1 LAFTVRFRVS
11 TAQTSLGGIIT
22 THAAL
27 LPAEGRPAE
36 SDHRTLVI
44 FGASGDLSS
53 RLLLPGLGSLLAGP
67 RATGVRIIGTGR
79 SPLAPEDWTD
89 RVRSALTVRGAIGDL
104 AAETLATTSY
114 VAGDPTDPDHLRTL
128 LDLAGPAPVL
138 YFSLP
143 PAVTTEI
150 VAKLREV
157 ELPEGT
163 ELAFEKPFGTDS
175 ESAAALNKLVGSLV
189 PEERVH
195 RVDHFLGRTA
205 VLNLIGL
212 RFANRL
218 FEPVWN
224 AEHIE
229 SVEIVYDETLGLEGR
244 AQYYDNAG
252 ALVDMIQSHLLLVL
266 ALLTMDAPAT
276 MDAVEVRSEMA
287 RALRSTHLLGT
298 AREAGRRARYTSG
311 IANDQVVPSYAD
323 ETGVDPLRETETLA
337 EVTVEV
343 GTNRWAGV
351 PITLRSGK
359 ALGVARKEIVV
370 KFKPLRHLPSGLT
383 GGRDGETLRI
393 GLNPGGLSLSVPA
406 LGVDGPYTM
415 GQVFLDATLPSS
427 AVLPYGEVL
436 SGILRGDPLLS
447 VRGDVAERCWEIVE
461 PVLEAWR
468 SGEVPLEEYDAGSNG
483 PDSWQEDARSAA

>member
-1 LAFTVRFRVS
+1 MRLPLTWLSLTVLI
-11 TAQTSLGGIIT
+11 Q
-22 THAAL
+22 
-27 LPAEGRPAE
+27 
-36 SDHRTLVI
+36 RTVVI

-53 RLLLPGLGSLLAGP
+53 RLLLPGLGSLLAGT
-67 RATGVRIIGTGR
+67 RATAVRIIGTGR
-79 SPLAPEDWTD
+79 SPLVAEEWTD
-89 RVRSALTVRGAIGDL
+89 RVRTAFESQGVIGPV
-104 AAETLATTSY
+104 AAETLATTQY
-114 VAGDPTDPDHLRTL
+114 VAGNPTDAAHLRAL
-128 LDLAGPAPVL
+128 LELAGPAPVL

-143 PAVTTEI
+143 PAVTTAI
-150 VAKLREV
+150 VETLQRV

-163 ELAFEKPFGTDS
+163 ELAFEKPFGTDTA
-175 ESAAALNKLVGSLV
+175 SAAALNKLVGSLV
-189 PEERVH
+189 PEENVH

-266 ALLTMDAPAT
+266 ALLAMDAPAT

-287 RALRSTHLLGT
+287 RALRSTRLFRGSGV
-298 AREAGRRARYTSG
+298 EASRRARYTAG
-311 IANDQVVPSYAD
+311 IANGRVVPSYAG
-323 ETGVDPLRETETLA
+323 ETGVDPDRETETLA

-351 PITLRSGK
+351 PFTLRSGK
-359 ALGVARKEIVV
+359 ALGVARKEIVIR
-370 KFKPLRHLPSGLT
+370 FKPLRHLPSGLH

-393 GLNPGGLSLSVPA
+393 GLNPGELSLSVPA

-427 AVLPYGEVL
+427 SVLPYGEVL
-436 SGILRGDPLLS
+436 NGILRGDPLLS

-461 PVLEAWR
+461 PVLAAWHAD
-468 SGEVPLEEYDAGSNG
+468 EVPLEEYEAGSDG
-483 PDSWQEDARSAA
+483 PSDWQADRESAA

>member
-1 LAFTVRFRVS
+1 
-11 TAQTSLGGIIT
+11 LGGIIT

-27 LPAEGRPAE
+27 LPVERTSAGTGQ
-36 SDHRTLVI
+36 RTLVI

-53 RLLLPGLGSLLAGP
+53 RLLLPGLGSLLAGA
-67 RATGVRIIGTGR
+67 RATSVRIIGTGR
-79 SPLAPEDWTD
+79 SPLAPEEWTD
-89 RVRSALTVRGAIGDL
+89 RVRSAFGTQLSS
-104 AAETLATTSY
+104 AAADTLATTEY
-114 VAGDPTDPDHLRTL
+114 VAGDPTDVEHLRAL
-128 LDLAGPAPVL
+128 LELAGPAPVL

-143 PAVTTEI
+143 PAVTTAI
-150 VAKLREV
+150 VEKLREL

-163 ELAFEKPFGTDS
+163 ELAFEKPFGTDA
-175 ESAAALNKLVGSLV
+175 ESAAALNQLVGSLV
-189 PEERVH
+189 PEENVH

-229 SVEIVYDETLGLEGR
+229 SIEIVYDETLGLEGR

-266 ALLTMDAPAT
+266 ALLAMDAPAT

-287 RALRSTHLLGT
+287 RALRSTHLYRGS
-298 AREAGRRARYTSG
+298 AIEAGRRARYVAG
-311 IANDQVVPSYAD
+311 IADDRVVPAYAD
-323 ETGVDPLRETETLA
+323 EAGVDAQRGTETLA

-343 GTNRWAGV
+343 DTNRWAGV

-370 KFKPLRHLPSGLT
+370 KFKPLRHLPSGLN
-383 GGRDGETLRI
+383 GARDGETLRI
-393 GLNPGGLSLSVPA
+393 GLNPGELSLSVPA

-427 AVLPYGEVL
+427 SVLPYGEVL

-461 PVLEAWR
+461 PVLAAWR
-468 SGEVPLEEYDAGSNG
+468 AGEVPLDEYDAGSDG
-483 PDSWQEDARSAA
+483 PATWK

>member
-1 LAFTVRFRVS
+1 MRLPLTWLSLTVLI
-11 TAQTSLGGIIT
+11 Q
-22 THAAL
+22 
-27 LPAEGRPAE
+27 
-36 SDHRTLVI
+36 RTVVI

-53 RLLLPGLGSLLAGP
+53 RLLLPGLGSLLAGT
-67 RATGVRIIGTGR
+67 RATAVRIIGTGR
-79 SPLAPEDWTD
+79 SALAADEWTD
-89 RVRSALTVRGAIGDL
+89 RVRTAFESQGEIGPV
-104 AAETLATTSY
+104 AAETLATTQY
-114 VAGDPTDPDHLRTL
+114 VAGNPTDPAHLRAL
-128 LDLAGPAPVL
+128 LELAGPAPVL

-143 PAVTTEI
+143 PAVTNAI
-150 VAKLREV
+150 VETFQRV

-175 ESAAALNKLVGSLV
+175 ASAAALNKLVGTLV
-189 PEERVH
+189 PEENVH

-266 ALLTMDAPAT
+266 ALLAMDAPAT

-287 RALRSTHLLGT
+287 RALRSTHLYRGSAT
-298 AREAGRRARYTSG
+298 EASRRARYTAG
-311 IANDQVVPSYAD
+311 IADGRVVPSYAG
-323 ETGVDPLRETETLA
+323 EAGVDPDRETETLA

-351 PITLRSGK
+351 PFTLRSGK
-359 ALGVARKEIVV
+359 ALGAARKEIVI
-370 KFKPLRHLPSGLT
+370 KFKPLRHLPSGLH

-393 GLNPGGLSLSVPA
+393 GLNPGELSLSVPA

-427 AVLPYGEVL
+427 SVLPYGEVL
-436 SGILRGDPLLS
+436 NGILRGDPLLS
-447 VRGDVAERCWEIVE
+447 VRGDVAERCWEILE
-461 PVLEAWR
+461 PVIDAWHTD
-468 SGEVPLEEYDAGSNG
+468 EVPLEEYEAGSDG
-483 PDSWQEDARSAA
+483 PAEWQTPRESAA

>member
-1 LAFTVRFRVS
+1 MASRVQPHGTVS
-11 TAQTSLGGIIT
+11 GGIIS

-27 LPAEGRPAE
+27 LPVDGRPAAT
-36 SDHRTLVI
+36 DQRTLVI

-67 RATGVRIIGTGR
+67 RATSVRIIGTGR
-79 SPLAPEDWTD
+79 SPLAPDEWTG
-89 RVRSALTVRGAIGDL
+89 RVRSAFASRGEIGPV
-104 AAETLATTSY
+104 AAETLATTEY
-114 VAGDPTDPDHLRTL
+114 VAGDPTDVAHLRTL

-143 PAVTTEI
+143 PAVTTAI
-150 VAKLREV
+150 VQTLQQLD
-157 ELPEGT
+157 LPEGT

-175 ESAAALNKLVGSLV
+175 ASAAALNKLVGSLV
-189 PEERVH
+189 PEENVH

-266 ALLTMDAPAT
+266 ALLVMDAPAT

-287 RALRSTHLLGT
+287 RALRSTHLYHGSAL
-298 AREAGRRARYTSG
+298 EAGRRARYTAG
-311 IANDQVVPSYAD
+311 IAADRVVPAYAD
-323 ETGVDPLRETETLA
+323 EAGVDPSRETETLA

-343 GTNRWAGV
+343 DTNRWAGV

-359 ALGVARKEIVV
+359 ALGVARKEIVIR
-370 KFKPLRHLPSGLT
+370 FKPLRHLPSGLRGA
-383 GGRDGETLRI
+383 GGASDGETLRI
-393 GLNPGGLSLSVPA
+393 GLNPGELSLSVPA

-427 AVLPYGEVL
+427 PVLPYGEVL
-436 SGILRGDPLLS
+436 NGILRGDPLLS

-461 PVLEAWR
+461 PVVAAWQA
-468 SGEVPLEEYDAGSNG
+468 GEVPLEEYEAGSDG
-483 PDSWQEDARSAA
+483 PADWRAGRQSAA

>member
-1 LAFTVRFRVS
+1 MRFPSAWLDLSVSNQRTV
-11 TAQTSLGGIIT
+11 
-22 THAAL
+22 
-27 LPAEGRPAE
+27 
-36 SDHRTLVI
+36 VI

-67 RATGVRIIGTGR
+67 RATSVRIIGTGR
-79 SPLAPEDWTD
+79 SPLAADEWTS
-89 RVRSALTVRGAIGDL
+89 RVRSAFGGDL
-104 AAETLATTSY
+104 SDAAAETLATTQY
-114 VAGDPTDPDHLRTL
+114 VAGDPTDATHLRAL
-128 LDLAGPAPVL
+128 LALAGPAPVL

-143 PAVTTEI
+143 PAVATAI
-150 VAKLREV
+150 VETLQSVDLA
-157 ELPEGT
+157 EGT
-163 ELAFEKPFGTDS
+163 ELAFEKPFGTDAA
-175 ESAAALNKLVGSLV
+175 SAAALNKLVGTLV
-189 PEERVH
+189 PEENVH

-229 SVEIVYDETLGLEGR
+229 SIEIVYDETLGLEGR

-266 ALLTMDAPAT
+266 ALLAMDAPAT

-287 RALRSTHLLGT
+287 RALRSTHLYGSPV
-298 AREAGRRARYTSG
+298 EASRRARYTAG
-311 IANDQVVPSYAD
+311 GGVPSYA
-323 ETGVDPLRETETLA
+323 EEAGVDPGRETETLA
-337 EVTVEV
+337 ELTVEV
-343 GTNRWAGV
+343 DTNRWAGV

-359 ALGVARKEIVV
+359 ALGVARKEIVI
-370 KFKPLRHLPSGLT
+370 KFKPLRHLPSGLH

-393 GLNPGGLSLSVPA
+393 GLNPGELSLSVPA

-415 GQVFLDATLPSS
+415 GQVFLDATLPTSP
-427 AVLPYGEVL
+427 VLPYGEVL
-436 SGILRGDPLLS
+436 NGILRGDPLLS

-461 PVLEAWR
+461 PALDAWR
-468 SGEVPLEEYDAGSNG
+468 TGEVPLEEYEAGSNG
-483 PDSWQEDARSAA
+483 PSRWRAAS

>member
-1 LAFTVRFRVS
+1 MT
-11 TAQTSLGGIIT
+11 LGGTIT
-22 THAAL
+22 TQAAI
-27 LPAEGRPAE
+27 LPVEGRPAGT
-36 SDHRTLVI
+36 DQRTLVI

-67 RATGVRIIGTGR
+67 RATSVRIIGTGR
-79 SPLAPEDWTD
+79 SALDAAEWTD
-89 RVRSALTVRGAIGDL
+89 RVRSAFEVHGELGRV
-104 AAETLATTSY
+104 AAETLATTEY
-114 VAGDPTDPDHLRTL
+114 VAGDPTDTAHLRSL
-128 LDLAGPAPVL
+128 LELAGPAPVL

-143 PAVTTEI
+143 PAVSTKI
-150 VAKLREV
+150 VEKLQET
-157 ELPEGT
+157 ELPAGT

-175 ESAAALNKLVGSLV
+175 DSAAALNKLVGTLV

-218 FEPVWN
+218 FEQVWS

-266 ALLTMDAPAT
+266 ALLVMDAPAS

-287 RALRSTHLLGT
+287 RALRSTHLLRNSGV
-298 AREAGRRARYTSG
+298 EAGRRARYTDG
-311 IANDQVVPSYAD
+311 IADDRVVPSYAD
-323 ETGVDPLRETETLA
+323 EDGVDPDRETETLA

-343 GTNRWAGV
+343 DTNRWAGV
-351 PITLRSGK
+351 PFTLRSGK

-370 KFKPLRHLPSGLT
+370 HFKPLRHLPSGLL
-383 GGRDGETLRI
+383 GGRNGETLRI
-393 GLNPGGLSLSVPA
+393 GLNPGELSLSVPA

-427 AVLPYGEVL
+427 SVLPYGEVL

-461 PVLEAWR
+461 PVLDAWR
-468 SGEVPLEEYDAGSNG
+468 SGETPLEEYEAGSDG
-483 PDSWQEDARSAA
+483 PAHWRV

>member
-1 LAFTVRFRVS
+1 MLNQRTV
-11 TAQTSLGGIIT
+11 
-22 THAAL
+22 
-27 LPAEGRPAE
+27 
-36 SDHRTLVI
+36 VI

-67 RATGVRIIGTGR
+67 RASSVRIIGTGR
-79 SPLAPEDWTD
+79 SSLDADEWTG
-89 RVRSALTVRGAIGDL
+89 RMRSAFGSELSAA
-104 AAETLATTSY
+104 AAETLATTQY
-114 VAGDPTDPDHLRTL
+114 VAGDPTDPAHLRAL
-128 LDLAGPAPVL
+128 LALAGEAPVL

-143 PAVTTEI
+143 PAVTTSI
-150 VAKLREV
+150 VETLQGI
-157 ELPEGT
+157 ELPAGT
-163 ELAFEKPFGTDS
+163 ELAFEKPFGTDAA
-175 ESAAALNKLVGSLV
+175 SAAELNKLVGTLV
-189 PEERVH
+189 PEENVH

-229 SVEIVYDETLGLEGR
+229 SIEIVYDETLGLEGR

-266 ALLTMDAPAT
+266 ALLAMDAPAT

-287 RALRSTHLLGT
+287 RALRSTHLYGSPL
-298 AREAGRRARYTSG
+298 EASRRARYAG
-311 IANDQVVPSYAD
+311 YA
-323 ETGVDPLRETETLA
+323 EEAGVDPSRETETLA
-337 EVTVEV
+337 ELTVEV
-343 GTNRWAGV
+343 DTNRWAGV

-370 KFKPLRHLPSGLT
+370 KFKPLRHLPSGLH

-393 GLNPGGLSLSVPA
+393 GLNPGELSLSVPA

-415 GQVFLDATLPSS
+415 GQVFLDATLPTSP
-427 AVLPYGEVL
+427 VLPYGEVL
-436 SGILRGDPLLS
+436 NGILRGDPLLS

-461 PVLEAWR
+461 PVLDTWR
-468 SGEVPLEEYDAGSNG
+468 TGEVPLGEYAAGSNG
-483 PDSWQEDARSAA
+483 PADWPTA

>member
-1 LAFTVRFRVS
+1 MRFPRAWLDSSVNQRTV
-11 TAQTSLGGIIT
+11 
-22 THAAL
+22 
-27 LPAEGRPAE
+27 
-36 SDHRTLVI
+36 VI

-67 RATGVRIIGTGR
+67 RASSVRIIGTGR
-79 SPLAPEDWTD
+79 SPLAADDWAD
-89 RVRSALTVRGAIGDL
+89 RVRSAFGADPSPA
-104 AAETLATTSY
+104 AAETLATTQY
-114 VAGDPTDPDHLRTL
+114 VAGDPTDAAHLRTL
-128 LDLAGPAPVL
+128 LELAGPAPVL

-143 PAVTTEI
+143 PAVTTAI
-150 VAKLREV
+150 VETLQSV
-157 ELPEGT
+157 DLPTGT

-175 ESAAALNKLVGSLV
+175 ASAAALNKLVGTLV
-189 PEERVH
+189 PEENVH

-229 SVEIVYDETLGLEGR
+229 SIEIVYDETLGLEGR

-266 ALLTMDAPAT
+266 ALLAMDAPAT

-287 RALRSTHLLGT
+287 RALRSTHLAGSTL
-298 AREAGRRARYTSG
+298 EASRRARYTAG
-311 IANDQVVPSYAD
+311 TADGRAVPSYAG
-323 ETGVDPLRETETLA
+323 EAGVNPARETETLA

-343 GTNRWAGV
+343 DTNRWAGV

-359 ALGVARKEIVV
+359 ALGAARKEIVI
-370 KFKPLRHLPSGLT
+370 KFKPLRHLPSGLH

-393 GLNPGGLSLSVPA
+393 GLQPGELSLSVPA

-427 AVLPYGEVL
+427 PVLPYGEVL
-436 SGILRGDPLLS
+436 NGILRGDPLLS

-461 PVLEAWR
+461 PVLDAWR
-468 SGEVPLEEYDAGSNG
+468 SDEVPLEEYAAGSDG
-483 PDSWQEDARSAA
+483 PDRWQFRTES

>member
-1 LAFTVRFRVS
+1 MQPHGTV
-11 TAQTSLGGIIT
+11 LGGIIT

-27 LPAEGRPAE
+27 LPVEGRSAAT
-36 SDHRTLVI
+36 DQRTLVI

-67 RATGVRIIGTGR
+67 RATSVRIIGTGR
-79 SPLAPEDWTD
+79 SPLGPDEWTD
-89 RVRSALTVRGAIGDL
+89 RVRSAFGPELSAA
-104 AAETLATTSY
+104 AAETLATTEY
-114 VAGDPTDPDHLRTL
+114 LNGDPTDVAHLRTL

-143 PAVTTEI
+143 PAVTTAI
-150 VAKLREV
+150 VEKLQQL
-157 ELPEGT
+157 ELPAGT
-163 ELAFEKPFGTDS
+163 ELAFEKPFGTDAA
-175 ESAAALNKLVGSLV
+175 SAAALNKLVGSLV
-189 PEERVH
+189 PEENVH

-229 SVEIVYDETLGLEGR
+229 SIEIVYDETLGLEGR

-266 ALLTMDAPAT
+266 ALLAMDAPAT

-287 RALRSTHLLGT
+287 RALRSTHLFGGSPLQ
-298 AREAGRRARYTSG
+298 ASRRARYTAG
-311 IANDQVVPSYAD
+311 IANDRVVPAYAD
-323 ETGVDPLRETETLA
+323 ETGVDRARETETLA

-343 GTNRWAGV
+343 DTNRWAGV

-359 ALGVARKEIVV
+359 ALGAARKEIVI
-370 KFKPLRHLPSGLT
+370 KFKPLRHLPSGLH

-415 GQVFLDATLPSS
+415 GQVFLDANLPSS
-427 AVLPYGEVL
+427 PVLPYGEVL
-436 SGILRGDPLLS
+436 NGILRGDPLLS

-468 SGEVPLEEYDAGSNG
+468 AGEVPLEEYAAGSDG
-483 PDSWQEDARSAA
+483 PWNLDKVK

>member
-1 LAFTVRFRVS
+1 
-11 TAQTSLGGIIT
+11 LGGIIT

-27 LPAEGRPAE
+27 LPGERTSAGT
-36 SDHRTLVI
+36 DQRTLVI

-67 RATGVRIIGTGR
+67 RATSVRIIGTGR
-79 SPLAPEDWTD
+79 SPLAPDEWTD
-89 RVRSALTVRGAIGDL
+89 RVRSAFESRGEISS
-104 AAETLATTSY
+104 AAADTLATTEY
-114 VAGDPTDPDHLRTL
+114 VAGDPTDVEHLRAL
-128 LDLAGPAPVL
+128 LELAGPAPVL

-143 PAVTTEI
+143 PAVTTAI
-150 VAKLREV
+150 VEKLREV

-163 ELAFEKPFGTDS
+163 ELAFEKPFGTDA
-175 ESAAALNKLVGSLV
+175 ESAAALNQLVGSLV
-189 PEERVH
+189 PEENVH

-266 ALLTMDAPAT
+266 ALLAMDAPAT

-287 RALRSTHLLGT
+287 RALRSTHLYRGS
-298 AREAGRRARYTSG
+298 AIEAGRRARYAAG
-311 IANDQVVPSYAD
+311 IADDRVVPSYAD
-323 ETGVDPLRETETLA
+323 EDGVDAERGTETLA

-343 GTNRWAGV
+343 DTNRWAGV
-351 PITLRSGK
+351 PFTLRSGK

-370 KFKPLRHLPSGLT
+370 KFKPLRHLPSGLN
-383 GGRDGETLRI
+383 GARDGETLRI
-393 GLNPGGLSLSVPA
+393 GLNPGELSLSVPA

-427 AVLPYGEVL
+427 SVLPYGEVL

-461 PVLEAWR
+461 PVLAAWR
-468 SGEVPLEEYDAGSNG
+468 AGEVPLDEYDAGSNG
-483 PDSWQEDARSAA
+483 PATWK

>member
-1 LAFTVRFRVS
+1 MRFPSPALGVHVLIQRTV
-11 TAQTSLGGIIT
+11 
-22 THAAL
+22 
-27 LPAEGRPAE
+27 
-36 SDHRTLVI
+36 VI

-53 RLLLPGLGSLLAGP
+53 RLLLPGLGSLLAGT
-67 RATGVRIIGTGR
+67 RATAVRIIGTGR
-79 SPLAPEDWTD
+79 TPLAADEWTG
-89 RVRSALTVRGAIGDL
+89 RVRTAFESHGEIGPV
-104 AAETLATTSY
+104 AAETLGTTQY
-114 VAGDPTDPDHLRTL
+114 VAGDPTDPGHLRAL
-128 LDLAGPAPVL
+128 LELAGPAPVL

-143 PAVTTEI
+143 PAVTTAI
-150 VAKLREV
+150 VETLQRV

-163 ELAFEKPFGTDS
+163 ELAFEKPFGTDAA
-175 ESAAALNKLVGSLV
+175 SAAALNKLVASLV
-189 PEERVH
+189 PEENVH

-266 ALLTMDAPAT
+266 ALLAMDAPAT

-287 RALRSTHLLGT
+287 RALRSTRLYRGS
-298 AREAGRRARYTSG
+298 AIEASRRARYTAG
-311 IANDQVVPSYAD
+311 IADGRVVPSYAG
-323 ETGVDPLRETETLA
+323 EAGVDPARETETLA

-351 PITLRSGK
+351 PFTLRSGK
-359 ALGVARKEIVV
+359 ALGAARKEIVI
-370 KFKPLRHLPSGLT
+370 KFKPLRHLPSGLH

-393 GLNPGGLSLSVPA
+393 GLNPGELSLSVPA

-427 AVLPYGEVL
+427 SVLPYGEVL
-436 SGILRGDPLLS
+436 NGILRGDPLLS

-461 PVLEAWR
+461 PVVAAWQAD
-468 SGEVPLEEYDAGSNG
+468 EVPLEEYEAGSDG
-483 PDSWQEDARSAA
+483 PAEWQAAGEYAA

>member
-1 LAFTVRFRVS
+1 
-11 TAQTSLGGIIT
+11 LGGIIS

-27 LPAEGRPAE
+27 LPVERSSADTGQ
-36 SDHRTLVI
+36 HTGQRTLVI
-44 FGASGDLSS
+44 FGASGDLSA

-67 RATGVRIIGTGR
+67 RATSVRIIGTGR
-79 SPLAPEDWTD
+79 SPLAPDEWTD
-89 RVRSALTVRGAIGDL
+89 RVRSAFESHGEIGQV
-104 AAETLATTSY
+104 AADTLATTEY
-114 VAGDPTDPDHLRTL
+114 VAGDPTDVEHLRAL
-128 LDLAGPAPVL
+128 LELAGPAPVL

-143 PAVTTEI
+143 PAVTTAI
-150 VAKLREV
+150 VQKLREL

-163 ELAFEKPFGTDS
+163 ELAFEKPFGTDA
-175 ESAAALNKLVGSLV
+175 ESAAALNQLVGSLV
-189 PEERVH
+189 PEENVH

-266 ALLTMDAPAT
+266 ALLAMDAPAT

-287 RALRSTHLLGT
+287 RVLRSTHLLRGS
-298 AREAGRRARYTSG
+298 AIEAGRRARYAAG
-311 IANDQVVPSYAD
+311 IADDRVVPAYAD
-323 ETGVDPLRETETLA
+323 EAGVDAERGTETLA

-343 GTNRWAGV
+343 DTNRWAGV
-351 PITLRSGK
+351 PFTLRSGK

-370 KFKPLRHLPSGLT
+370 KFKPLRHLPSGLN
-383 GGRDGETLRI
+383 GARDGETLRI
-393 GLNPGGLSLSVPA
+393 GLNPGELSLSVPA

-427 AVLPYGEVL
+427 SVLPYGEVL

-461 PVLEAWR
+461 PVLAAWR
-468 SGEVPLEEYDAGSNG
+468 AGEVPLDEYDAGSGG
-483 PDSWQEDARSAA
+483 PATWK

>member
-1 LAFTVRFRVS
+1 M
-11 TAQTSLGGIIT
+11 GGIIT

-27 LPAEGRPAE
+27 LPGERTPSGTGQHT
-36 SDHRTLVI
+36 DQRTLVI

-67 RATGVRIIGTGR
+67 RATSVRIIGTGR
-79 SPLAPEDWTD
+79 SPLAPDEWTD
-89 RVRSALTVRGAIGDL
+89 RVRSAFESRGEISS
-104 AAETLATTSY
+104 AAADTLATTEY
-114 VAGDPTDPDHLRTL
+114 VAGDPTDVEHLRAL
-128 LDLAGPAPVL
+128 LELAGLAPVL

-143 PAVTTEI
+143 PAVTTAI
-150 VAKLREV
+150 VEKLREV

-163 ELAFEKPFGTDS
+163 ELAFEKPFGTDA
-175 ESAAALNKLVGSLV
+175 ESAAALNQLVGSLV
-189 PEERVH
+189 PEENVH

-266 ALLTMDAPAT
+266 ALLAMDAPAT

-287 RALRSTHLLGT
+287 RALRSTHLYRGS
-298 AREAGRRARYTSG
+298 AIEAGRRARYAAG
-311 IANDQVVPSYAD
+311 IADDRVVPSYAD
-323 ETGVDPLRETETLA
+323 EDGVDAERGTETLA

-343 GTNRWAGV
+343 DTNRWAGV
-351 PITLRSGK
+351 PFTLRSGK

-370 KFKPLRHLPSGLT
+370 KFKPLRHLPSGLN

-393 GLNPGGLSLSVPA
+393 GLNPGELSLSVPA

-427 AVLPYGEVL
+427 SVLPYGEVL

-461 PVLEAWR
+461 PVLAAWR
-468 SGEVPLEEYDAGSNG
+468 AGEVPLDEYDAGSNG
-483 PDSWQEDARSAA
+483 PATWK

>member
-1 LAFTVRFRVS
+1 M
-11 TAQTSLGGIIT
+11 GGIIT

-27 LPAEGRPAE
+27 LPVERTSAGTGQ
-36 SDHRTLVI
+36 HTGQRTLVI

-67 RATGVRIIGTGR
+67 RATSVRIIGTGR
-79 SPLAPEDWTD
+79 SQLAADEWTD
-89 RVRSALTVRGAIGDL
+89 RVRSAFESRGEISS
-104 AAETLATTSY
+104 AAADTLATTEY
-114 VAGDPTDPDHLRTL
+114 VAGDPTDVEHLRAL
-128 LDLAGPAPVL
+128 LELAGPAPVL

-143 PAVTTEI
+143 PAVTTAI
-150 VAKLREV
+150 VAKLREL

-163 ELAFEKPFGTDS
+163 ELAFEKPFGTDA
-175 ESAAALNKLVGSLV
+175 ESAAELNQLVGSLV
-189 PEERVH
+189 PEENVH

-229 SVEIVYDETLGLEGR
+229 SIEIVYDETLGLEGR

-266 ALLTMDAPAT
+266 ALLAMDAPAT

-287 RALRSTHLLGT
+287 RALRSTHLYRDS
-298 AREAGRRARYTSG
+298 AIEAGRRARYAAG
-311 IANDQVVPSYAD
+311 IADDRVVPSYAD
-323 ETGVDPLRETETLA
+323 ESGVDAERGTETLA
-337 EVTVEV
+337 EVMVELD
-343 GTNRWAGV
+343 TNRWAGV

-370 KFKPLRHLPSGLT
+370 RFKPLRHLPSGLN
-383 GGRDGETLRI
+383 GARDGETLRI
-393 GLNPGGLSLSVPA
+393 GLNPGELSLSVPA

-427 AVLPYGEVL
+427 SVLPYGEVL

-461 PVLEAWR
+461 PVLAAWR
-468 SGEVPLEEYDAGSNG
+468 AGEVPLDEYDAGSNG
-483 PDSWQEDARSAA
+483 PATWK

>member
-1 LAFTVRFRVS
+1 MAPRVQPHGTVS
-11 TAQTSLGGIIT
+11 GGIIS

-27 LPAEGRPAE
+27 LPVDGRPAGT
-36 SDHRTLVI
+36 DQRTLVI

-67 RATGVRIIGTGR
+67 RATSVRIIGTGR
-79 SPLAPEDWTD
+79 SPLAADEWTD
-89 RVRSALTVRGAIGDL
+89 RVHAAFASRGEIGPV
-104 AAETLATTSY
+104 AAETLATTEY
-114 VAGDPTDPDHLRTL
+114 VAGDPTDVAHLRTL

-143 PAVTTEI
+143 PAVTTRI
-150 VAKLREV
+150 VEALQQLD
-157 ELPEGT
+157 LPEGT

-175 ESAAALNKLVGSLV
+175 ASAAALNKLVGTLV
-189 PEERVH
+189 PEDNVH

-266 ALLTMDAPAT
+266 ALLVMDAPAT

-287 RALRSTHLLGT
+287 RALRSTHLYRRSAT
-298 AREAGRRARYTSG
+298 EASRRARYGAG
-311 IANDQVVPSYAD
+311 IADDRVVPAYAD
-323 ETGVDPLRETETLA
+323 EAGVDPSRETETLA

-343 GTNRWAGV
+343 DTNRWAGV
-351 PITLRSGK
+351 PFTLRSGK
-359 ALGVARKEIVV
+359 ALGVARKEIVIR
-370 KFKPLRHLPSGLT
+370 FKPLRHLPSGLH

-393 GLNPGGLSLSVPA
+393 GLNPGELSLSVPA

-415 GQVFLDATLPSS
+415 GQVFLDASLPSS
-427 AVLPYGEVL
+427 PVLPYGEVL
-436 SGILRGDPLLS
+436 NGILRGDPLLS

-461 PVLEAWR
+461 PVLAAWAA
-468 SGEVPLEEYDAGSNG
+468 GEVPLEEYEAGSDG
-483 PDSWQEDARSAA
+483 PADWRAAGESAA

>member
-1 LAFTVRFRVS
+1 MRFPLSWLSVSVSSQRTV
-11 TAQTSLGGIIT
+11 
-22 THAAL
+22 
-27 LPAEGRPAE
+27 
-36 SDHRTLVI
+36 VI

-67 RATGVRIIGTGR
+67 RASSVRIIGTGR
-79 SPLAPEDWTD
+79 SPLAADEWTD
-89 RVRSALTVRGAIGDL
+89 RVRSAFGTELSP
-104 AAETLATTSY
+104 AAAGTLATTQY
-114 VAGDPTDPDHLRTL
+114 VAGDPTDAAHLRTL
-128 LDLAGPAPVL
+128 LELAGPAPVL

-150 VAKLREV
+150 VAKLQEAD
-157 ELPEGT
+157 LPEGT
-163 ELAFEKPFGTDS
+163 ELAFEKPFGTDAA
-175 ESAAALNKLVGSLV
+175 SAAALNKLVGDLV
-189 PEERVH
+189 PEENVH

-266 ALLTMDAPAT
+266 ALLAMDAPAT

-287 RALRSTHLLGT
+287 RALRSTHLYGGSAL
-298 AREAGRRARYTSG
+298 EASRRARYTAG
-311 IANDQVVPSYAD
+311 VADGRVVPSYAD
-323 ETGVDPLRETETLA
+323 EAGVDRARETETLA

-351 PITLRSGK
+351 PFTLRSGK
-359 ALGVARKEIVV
+359 AMPADSAEIAIHFRPMPRYLLDRWPGVEPNV
-370 KFKPLRHLPSGLT
+370 LRLGLT
-383 GGRDGETLRI
+383 EPYVRLATTLNAAERRAESR
-393 GLNPGGLSLSVPA
+393 GLELLSNAPRRSAYANLV
-406 LGVDGPYTM
+406 LEMLRG
-415 GQVFLDATLPSS
+415 DATL
-427 AVLPYGEVL
+427 L
-436 SGILRGDPLLS
+436 IRGDEAEESWRIIDP
-447 VRGDVAERCWEIVE
+447 VTQAWTAGDV
-461 PVLEAWR
+461 
-468 SGEVPLEEYDAGSNG
+468 PLQEYAAGRPPPG
-483 PDSWQEDARSAA
+483 PLTPAG

>member
-1 LAFTVRFRVS
+1 M
-11 TAQTSLGGIIT
+11 GGIIT

-27 LPAEGRPAE
+27 LPVEGHSAGA
-36 SDHRTLVI
+36 DQRTLVI

-67 RATGVRIIGTGR
+67 RATSVRIIGTGR
-79 SPLAPEDWTD
+79 SPLAADEWAD
-89 RVRSALTVRGAIGDL
+89 RVRTAFASVAREPDGTAASRGQIGPV
-104 AAETLATTSY
+104 AAETLATTEY
-114 VAGDPTDPDHLRTL
+114 VAGDPTDTAHLRAL
-128 LDLAGPAPVL
+128 VELAGPAPVL

-143 PAVTTEI
+143 PAVTTAI

-163 ELAFEKPFGTDS
+163 ELAFEKPFGTDAA
-175 ESAAALNKLVGSLV
+175 SAAALNQLVGSFI
-189 PEERVH
+189 PEENVH

-266 ALLTMDAPAT
+266 ALLAMDAPAT

-287 RALRSTHLLGT
+287 RALRSTHLYRGS
-298 AREAGRRARYTSG
+298 AIEAGRRARYTAG
-311 IANDQVVPSYAD
+311 IADDRVVPAYAD
-323 ETGVDPLRETETLA
+323 EAGVDRDRGTETLA
-337 EVTVEV
+337 EVTVELD
-343 GTNRWAGV
+343 TNRWAGV
-351 PITLRSGK
+351 PFTLRSGK
-359 ALGVARKEIVV
+359 ALGVARKEIVI
-370 KFKPLRHLPSGLT
+370 KFKPLRHLPSGLN
-383 GGRDGETLRI
+383 GARDGETLRI
-393 GLNPGGLSLSVPA
+393 GLNPGELSLSVPA

-427 AVLPYGEVL
+427 PVLPYGEVL

-461 PVLEAWR
+461 PVVAAWR
-468 SGEVPLEEYDAGSNG
+468 AGEVPLEEYDAGSNG
-483 PDSWQEDARSAA
+483 PADWQDSTESAA

>member
-1 LAFTVRFRVS
+1 MSIQRTV
-11 TAQTSLGGIIT
+11 
-22 THAAL
+22 
-27 LPAEGRPAE
+27 
-36 SDHRTLVI
+36 VI

-67 RATGVRIIGTGR
+67 RASSVRIIGTGR
-79 SPLAPEDWTD
+79 SPLAADEWTD
-89 RVRSALTVRGAIGDL
+89 RVSSAFGAGL
-104 AAETLATTSY
+104 SAAAAETLATTQY
-114 VAGDPTDPDHLRTL
+114 VAGDPTDATHLRSL
-128 LDLAGPAPVL
+128 LELAGPAPVL

-143 PAVTTEI
+143 PAVATAI
-150 VAKLREV
+150 VETLQQV
-157 ELPEGT
+157 DLPEGT
-163 ELAFEKPFGTDS
+163 ELAFEKPFGTDAA
-175 ESAAALNKLVGSLV
+175 SAAALNKLVGDLV
-189 PEERVH
+189 PEENVH

-229 SVEIVYDETLGLEGR
+229 SIEIVYDETLGLEGR

-266 ALLTMDAPAT
+266 ALLAMDAPAT

-287 RALRSTHLLGT
+287 RALRSTHLRGS
-298 AREAGRRARYTSG
+298 AAEASRRARYVAG
-311 IANDQVVPSYAD
+311 PGVPSYA
-323 ETGVDPLRETETLA
+323 EEAGVDPARETETLA

-343 GTNRWAGV
+343 DTNRWSGV

-359 ALGVARKEIVV
+359 ALGAARKEIVIR
-370 KFKPLRHLPSGLT
+370 FKPLRHLPNGLH

-393 GLNPGGLSLSVPA
+393 GLNPGELSLSVPA

-427 AVLPYGEVL
+427 PVLPYGEVL
-436 SGILRGDPLLS
+436 NGILRGDPLLS

-461 PVLEAWR
+461 PVLAAWR
-468 SGEVPLEEYDAGSNG
+468 SGEIPLEVYAAGSDG
-483 PDSWQEDARSAA
+483 PAHWELAGESAA

>member
-1 LAFTVRFRVS
+1 MLNQRTV
-11 TAQTSLGGIIT
+11 
-22 THAAL
+22 
-27 LPAEGRPAE
+27 
-36 SDHRTLVI
+36 VI

-67 RATGVRIIGTGR
+67 RATSVRIIGTGR
-79 SPLAPEDWTD
+79 SPLAPEEWTG
-89 RVRSALTVRGAIGDL
+89 RVRAAFGQDL
-104 AAETLATTSY
+104 SPAAAETLATTRY
-114 VAGDPTDPDHLRTL
+114 VAGDPTDPAHLRAL
-128 LDLAGPAPVL
+128 LELAGPAPVL

-143 PAVTTEI
+143 PAVTTAI
-150 VAKLREV
+150 VETLQGI

-163 ELAFEKPFGTDS
+163 ELAFEKPFGTDAA
-175 ESAAALNKLVGSLV
+175 SAAELNKLVGTLV
-189 PEERVH
+189 PEENVH

-229 SVEIVYDETLGLEGR
+229 SIEIVYDETLGLEGR

-266 ALLTMDAPAT
+266 ALLAMDAPAT

-287 RALRSTHLLGT
+287 RALRSTHLDGPVLD
-298 AREAGRRARYTSG
+298 ASRRARYAG
-311 IANDQVVPSYAD
+311 YA
-323 ETGVDPLRETETLA
+323 EEAGVDAARETETLA

-343 GTNRWAGV
+343 DTNRWAGV

-359 ALGVARKEIVV
+359 ALGAARKEIVV
-370 KFKPLRHLPSGLT
+370 KFKPLRHLPSGLH

-393 GLNPGGLSLSVPA
+393 GLNPGELSLSVPA

-415 GQVFLDATLPSS
+415 GQVFLDATLPTSP
-427 AVLPYGEVL
+427 VLPYGEVL
-436 SGILRGDPLLS
+436 NGILRGDPLLS

-461 PVLEAWR
+461 PVLDAWR
-468 SGEVPLEEYDAGSNG
+468 SGEAPLEEYEPGSDG
-483 PDSWQEDARSAA
+483 PTHW

>member
-1 LAFTVRFRVS
+1 MVNQRTV
-11 TAQTSLGGIIT
+11 L
-22 THAAL
+22 
-27 LPAEGRPAE
+27 
-36 SDHRTLVI
+36 I

-67 RATGVRIIGTGR
+67 RATSVRIIGTGR
-79 SPLAPEDWTD
+79 STLAADEWTA
-89 RVRSALTVRGAIGDL
+89 RVRTAFGQDL
-104 AAETLATTSY
+104 SPAAAETLATTQY
-114 VAGDPTDPDHLRTL
+114 VAGDPTDPAHLRAL
-128 LDLAGPAPVL
+128 LELAGPAPVL

-143 PAVTTEI
+143 PAVTTAI
-150 VAKLREV
+150 VETLQGID
-157 ELPEGT
+157 LPAGT
-163 ELAFEKPFGTDS
+163 ELAFEKPFGTDAA
-175 ESAAALNKLVGSLV
+175 SAAELNKLVGTLV
-189 PEERVH
+189 PEENVH

-266 ALLTMDAPAT
+266 ALLAMDAPAT

-287 RALRSTHLLGT
+287 RALRSTHLYGSPL
-298 AREAGRRARYTSG
+298 EASRRARYAG
-311 IANDQVVPSYAD
+311 YAG
-323 ETGVDPLRETETLA
+323 EAGVDPSRETETLA
-337 EVTVEV
+337 ELTVEV
-343 GTNRWAGV
+343 DTNRWAGV

-370 KFKPLRHLPSGLT
+370 KFKPLRHLPSGLH

-393 GLNPGGLSLSVPA
+393 GLNPGELSLSVPA

-415 GQVFLDATLPSS
+415 GQVFLDATLPTSP
-427 AVLPYGEVL
+427 VLPYGEVL
-436 SGILRGDPLLS
+436 NGILRGDPLLS

-461 PVLEAWR
+461 PVLDAWR
-468 SGEVPLEEYDAGSNG
+468 TGEVPLEEYDAGSNG
-483 PDSWQEDARSAA
+483 PTRWDNGAVAVTA

>member
-1 LAFTVRFRVS
+1 M
-11 TAQTSLGGIIT
+11 GGIIT

-27 LPAEGRPAE
+27 LPGERTPSGAGQ
-36 SDHRTLVI
+36 HTGQRTLVI

-67 RATGVRIIGTGR
+67 RATSVRIIGTGR
-79 SPLAPEDWTD
+79 SPLAPDEWTD
-89 RVRSALTVRGAIGDL
+89 RVRSAFESRGEISS
-104 AAETLATTSY
+104 AAADTLATTEY
-114 VAGDPTDPDHLRTL
+114 VAGDPTDVEHLRAL
-128 LDLAGPAPVL
+128 LELAGPAPVL

-143 PAVTTEI
+143 PAVTTAI
-150 VAKLREV
+150 VEKLREV

-163 ELAFEKPFGTDS
+163 ELAFEKPFGTDA
-175 ESAAALNKLVGSLV
+175 ESAAALNQLVGSLV
-189 PEERVH
+189 PEENVH

-266 ALLTMDAPAT
+266 ALLVMDAPAT

-287 RALRSTHLLGT
+287 RALRSTHLYRGS
-298 AREAGRRARYTSG
+298 AIEAGRRARYSAG
-311 IANDQVVPSYAD
+311 IADDRVVPSYED
-323 ETGVDPLRETETLA
+323 EAGVDAERGTETLA

-343 GTNRWAGV
+343 DTNRWAGV
-351 PITLRSGK
+351 PFTLRSGK

-370 KFKPLRHLPSGLT
+370 KFKPLRHLPSGLN
-383 GGRDGETLRI
+383 GARDGETLRI
-393 GLNPGGLSLSVPA
+393 GLNPGELSLSVPA

-427 AVLPYGEVL
+427 SVLPYGEVL

-461 PVLEAWR
+461 PVLAAWR
-468 SGEVPLEEYDAGSNG
+468 AGEVPLDEYDAGSNG
-483 PDSWQEDARSAA
+483 PATWK

>member
-1 LAFTVRFRVS
+1 MRFPFAWLSVTVS
-11 TAQTSLGGIIT
+11 IQ
-22 THAAL
+22 
-27 LPAEGRPAE
+27 
-36 SDHRTLVI
+36 RTVVI

-67 RATGVRIIGTGR
+67 RASSVRIIGTGR
-79 SPLAPEDWTD
+79 SPLGPDEWTD
-89 RVRSALTVRGAIGDL
+89 RVSSAFGAAL
-104 AAETLATTSY
+104 STAAAETLATTQY
-114 VAGDPTDPDHLRTL
+114 VAGDPTDATHLRSL
-128 LDLAGPAPVL
+128 LELAGPAPVL

-143 PAVTTEI
+143 PAVATAI
-150 VAKLREV
+150 VETLQQV
-157 ELPEGT
+157 DLPEGT
-163 ELAFEKPFGTDS
+163 ELAFEKPFGTDAA
-175 ESAAALNKLVGSLV
+175 SAAALNKLVGDLV
-189 PEERVH
+189 PEENVH

-224 AEHIE
+224 AEHID
-229 SVEIVYDETLGLEGR
+229 SIDIVYDETLGLEGR

-266 ALLTMDAPAT
+266 ALLAMDAPAT

-287 RALRSTHLLGT
+287 RALRSTHLRGS
-298 AREAGRRARYTSG
+298 AAEASRRAQYVAG
-311 IANDQVVPSYAD
+311 PGVPSYAD
-323 ETGVDPLRETETLA
+323 EPGVDPARETETLA

-343 GTNRWAGV
+343 DTNRWSGV

-359 ALGVARKEIVV
+359 ALGAARKEIVIR
-370 KFKPLRHLPSGLT
+370 FKPLRHLPSGLH

-393 GLNPGGLSLSVPA
+393 GLSPGELSLSVPA

-427 AVLPYGEVL
+427 PVLPYGEVL
-436 SGILRGDPLLS
+436 NGILRGDPLLS

-461 PVLEAWR
+461 PVLAAWR
-468 SGEVPLEEYDAGSNG
+468 SGEIPLEEYAAGSDG
-483 PDSWQEDARSAA
+483 PEQWELPGESAA

>member
-1 LAFTVRFRVS
+1 M
-11 TAQTSLGGIIT
+11 GGIIS

-27 LPAEGRPAE
+27 LPVERSSAGT
-36 SDHRTLVI
+36 DQRTLVI

-67 RATGVRIIGTGR
+67 RATSVRIIGTGR
-79 SPLAPEDWTD
+79 SALAPAEWTD
-89 RVRSALTVRGAIGDL
+89 RVRSAFESHGQIGPV
-104 AAETLATTSY
+104 AADTLATTEY
-114 VAGDPTDPDHLRTL
+114 VAGDPTDIQHLRAL
-128 LDLAGPAPVL
+128 LELAGPAPVL

-143 PAVTTEI
+143 PAVTTAI
-150 VAKLREV
+150 VEKLREV

-163 ELAFEKPFGTDS
+163 ELAFEKPFGIDA
-175 ESAAALNKLVGSLV
+175 ESAAELNQLVGSLV
-189 PEERVH
+189 PEENVH

-266 ALLTMDAPAT
+266 ALLAMDAPAT

-287 RALRSTHLLGT
+287 RALRSTHLYRGS
-298 AREAGRRARYTSG
+298 AIEAGRRARYTAG
-311 IANDQVVPSYAD
+311 IADDRVVPSYAD
-323 ETGVDPLRETETLA
+323 EAGVDAERETETLA
-337 EVTVEV
+337 EVVVEV

-351 PITLRSGK
+351 PFRLRSGK

-370 KFKPLRHLPSGLT
+370 KFKPLRHLPSGLN
-383 GGRDGETLRI
+383 GGQDGETLRI
-393 GLNPGGLSLSVPA
+393 GLNPGELSLSVPA

-427 AVLPYGEVL
+427 SVLPYGEVL

-461 PVLEAWR
+461 PVLTAWR
-468 SGEVPLEEYDAGSNG
+468 SGKVPLDEYDAGSDG
-483 PDSWQEDARSAA
+483 PVTWR

>member
-1 LAFTVRFRVS
+1 
-11 TAQTSLGGIIT
+11 LGGIIT

-27 LPAEGRPAE
+27 LPVEEHSAGTG
-36 SDHRTLVI
+36 HTGQRTLVI

-67 RATGVRIIGTGR
+67 RATSVRIIGTGR
-79 SPLAPEDWTD
+79 SPLAADEWAD
-89 RVRSALTVRGAIGDL
+89 RVRRAFASRGEIGL
-104 AAETLATTSY
+104 VAAETLATTEY
-114 VAGDPTDPDHLRTL
+114 VAGDPTDTDHLCAL
-128 LDLAGPAPVL
+128 LELAGPAPVL

-143 PAVTTEI
+143 PAVTTAI
-150 VAKLREV
+150 VEKLREV

-163 ELAFEKPFGTDS
+163 ELAFEKPFGTDAA
-175 ESAAALNKLVGSLV
+175 SAAALNQLVGSFI
-189 PEERVH
+189 PEENVH

-266 ALLTMDAPAT
+266 ALLAMDAPAT

-287 RALRSTHLLGT
+287 RALRSTHLYRGS
-298 AREAGRRARYTSG
+298 AIEAGRRARYTAG
-311 IANDQVVPSYAD
+311 IADDRVVPAYAD
-323 ETGVDPLRETETLA
+323 EAGVDRDRGTETLA
-337 EVTVEV
+337 EVTVELD
-343 GTNRWAGV
+343 TNRWAGV
-351 PITLRSGK
+351 PFTLRSGK
-359 ALGVARKEIVV
+359 ALGVARKEIVI
-370 KFKPLRHLPSGLT
+370 KFKPLRHLPSGLH
-383 GGRDGETLRI
+383 GSRDGETLRI
-393 GLNPGGLSLSVPA
+393 GLNPGDLSLSVPA

-427 AVLPYGEVL
+427 PVLPYGEVL

-461 PVLEAWR
+461 PVLTAWR
-468 SGEVPLEEYDAGSNG
+468 AGEVPLEDYEAGSDG
-483 PDSWQEDARSAA
+483 PSNWQDGTESAA

>member
-1 LAFTVRFRVS
+1 MRLPLTWLSLTVLI
-11 TAQTSLGGIIT
+11 Q
-22 THAAL
+22 
-27 LPAEGRPAE
+27 
-36 SDHRTLVI
+36 RTVVI

-53 RLLLPGLGSLLAGP
+53 RLLLPGLGSLLAGT
-67 RATGVRIIGTGR
+67 RATAVRIIGTGR
-79 SPLAPEDWTD
+79 SALAAEEWTD
-89 RVRSALTVRGAIGDL
+89 RVRTAFESQGAIGPV
-104 AAETLATTSY
+104 AAETLATTEY
-114 VAGDPTDPDHLRTL
+114 VAGDPRDAAHLRTL
-128 LDLAGPAPVL
+128 LELAGPAPVL

-143 PAVTTEI
+143 PAVTTAI
-150 VAKLREV
+150 VETLQRV

-175 ESAAALNKLVGSLV
+175 ASAAALNKLVGSLV
-189 PEERVH
+189 PEENVH

-266 ALLTMDAPAT
+266 ALLAMDAPAT

-287 RALRSTHLLGT
+287 RALRSTRLYRGS
-298 AREAGRRARYTSG
+298 AVEASRRARYTAG
-311 IANDQVVPSYAD
+311 IANGRVVPSYAG
-323 ETGVDPLRETETLA
+323 EAGVDPDRETDTLA

-351 PITLRSGK
+351 PFTLRSGK
-359 ALGVARKEIVV
+359 ALGAARKEIVI
-370 KFKPLRHLPSGLT
+370 KFKPLRHLPSGLH

-393 GLNPGGLSLSVPA
+393 GLNPGELSLSVPA

-427 AVLPYGEVL
+427 SVLPYGEVL
-436 SGILRGDPLLS
+436 NGILRGDPLLS

-461 PVLEAWR
+461 PVLAAWHA
-468 SGEVPLEEYDAGSNG
+468 GEVPLEEYEAGSDG
-483 PDSWQEDARSAA
+483 PADWQTPRESAA

>member
-1 LAFTVRFRVS
+1 
-11 TAQTSLGGIIT
+11 I
-22 THAAL
+22 
-27 LPAEGRPAE
+27 
-36 SDHRTLVI
+36 
-44 FGASGDLSS
+44 
-53 RLLLPGLGSLLAGP
+53 GP
-67 RATGVRIIGTGR
+67 V
-79 SPLAPEDWTD
+79 
-89 RVRSALTVRGAIGDL
+89 
-104 AAETLATTSY
+104 AAETLATTEY
-114 VAGDPTDPDHLRTL
+114 VAGDPTDTEHLRTL
-128 LDLAGPAPVL
+128 LELAGPAPVL

-143 PAVTTEI
+143 PAVTTAI
-150 VAKLREV
+150 VEKLREV
-157 ELPEGT
+157 DLPAGT

-175 ESAAALNKLVGSLV
+175 ASAAALNRLVGSLV
-189 PEERVH
+189 PEENVH

-229 SVEIVYDETLGLEGR
+229 SIEIVYDETLGLEGR

-266 ALLTMDAPAT
+266 ALLVMDAPST

-287 RALRSTHLLGT
+287 RALRSVRLHRGSAT
-298 AREAGRRARYTSG
+298 AAGRRAQYTAG
-311 IANDQVVPSYAD
+311 IADDRVVPAYAA
-323 ETGVDPLRETETLA
+323 EAGVDPERETETLA

-343 GTNRWAGV
+343 DTNRWAGV
-351 PITLRSGK
+351 PFTLRSGK

-370 KFKPLRHLPSGLT
+370 KFKPLRHLPSGLH

-393 GLNPGGLSLSVPA
+393 GLNPGELSLSVPA

-427 AVLPYGEVL
+427 PVLPYGEVL
-436 SGILRGDPLLS
+436 NGILRGDPLLS

-461 PVLEAWR
+461 PVLAAWR
-468 SGEVPLEEYDAGSNG
+468 AGEVPLQEYDAGSDG
-483 PDSWQEDARSAA
+483 PADWREPSESAA

>member
-1 LAFTVRFRVS
+1 
-11 TAQTSLGGIIT
+11 
-22 THAAL
+22 
-27 LPAEGRPAE
+27 
-36 SDHRTLVI
+36 
-44 FGASGDLSS
+44 
-53 RLLLPGLGSLLAGP
+53 
-67 RATGVRIIGTGR
+67 
-79 SPLAPEDWTD
+79 
-89 RVRSALTVRGAIGDL
+89 
-104 AAETLATTSY
+104 
-114 VAGDPTDPDHLRTL
+114 
-128 LDLAGPAPVL
+128 
-138 YFSLP
+138 
-143 PAVTTEI
+143 VTTEI
-150 VAKLREV
+150 VAKLQEAD
-157 ELPEGT
+157 LPEGT
-163 ELAFEKPFGTDS
+163 ELAFEKPFGTDAG
-175 ESAAALNKLVGSLV
+175 SAAALNKLVGDLV
-189 PEERVH
+189 PEENVH

-266 ALLTMDAPAT
+266 ALLAMDAPAT

-287 RALRSTHLLGT
+287 RALRSTHLYGGSAL
-298 AREAGRRARYTSG
+298 EASRRARYTAG
-311 IANDQVVPSYAD
+311 VADGRVVPSYAD
-323 ETGVDPLRETETLA
+323 EAGVDRARETETLA

-351 PITLRSGK
+351 PFTLRSGK
-359 ALGVARKEIVV
+359 ALGAARKEIVV
-370 KFKPLRHLPSGLT
+370 KFKPLRHLPSGLH

-393 GLNPGGLSLSVPA
+393 GLNPGELSLSVPA

-427 AVLPYGEVL
+427 SVLPYGEVL

-461 PVLEAWR
+461 HVLAAWR
-468 SGEVPLEEYDAGSNG
+468 AGEVPLDEYDAGSNG
-483 PDSWQEDARSAA
+483 PATWK

>member
-1 LAFTVRFRVS
+1 M
-11 TAQTSLGGIIT
+11 GGTIT
-22 THAAL
+22 TYAAL
-27 LPAEGRPAE
+27 LPVDDRPAGTE
-36 SDHRTLVI
+36 QRTLVI

-79 SPLAPEDWTD
+79 SALAAEEWTD
-89 RVRSALTVRGAIGDL
+89 RVRSAFASRGEIGPV
-104 AAETLATTSY
+104 AAETLATTEY
-114 VAGDPTDPDHLRTL
+114 VAGDPTDTEHLRTL
-128 LDLAGPAPVL
+128 LELAGPAPVL

-143 PAVTTEI
+143 PAVTTAI
-150 VAKLREV
+150 VEKLREV
-157 ELPEGT
+157 DLPAGT

-175 ESAAALNKLVGSLV
+175 ASAAALNRLVGSFV
-189 PEERVH
+189 PEENVH

-229 SVEIVYDETLGLEGR
+229 SIEIVYDETLGLEGR

-266 ALLTMDAPAT
+266 ALLVMDAPST

-287 RALRSTHLLGT
+287 RALRSVRLYRGSAT
-298 AREAGRRARYTSG
+298 EAGRRARYAAG
-311 IANDQVVPSYAD
+311 IADDRVVPAYAA
-323 ETGVDPLRETETLA
+323 ESGVDPERGTETLA

-343 GTNRWAGV
+343 DTNRWAGV
-351 PITLRSGK
+351 PFTLRSGK
-359 ALGVARKEIVV
+359 ALGVARKEIVI
-370 KFKPLRHLPSGLT
+370 KFKPLRHLPSGLH

-393 GLNPGGLSLSVPA
+393 GLNPGELSLSVPA

-427 AVLPYGEVL
+427 PVLPYGEVL
-436 SGILRGDPLLS
+436 NGILRGDPLLS

-461 PVLEAWR
+461 PVLAAWR
-468 SGEVPLEEYDAGSNG
+468 AGEVPLEEYDAGSDG
-483 PDSWQEDARSAA
+483 PDGWREAAGPAGESAA

>member
-1 LAFTVRFRVS
+1 MRFPFPWLSVSVSIQRTV
-11 TAQTSLGGIIT
+11 
-22 THAAL
+22 
-27 LPAEGRPAE
+27 
-36 SDHRTLVI
+36 VI

-67 RATGVRIIGTGR
+67 RATSVRIIGTGR
-79 SPLAPEDWTD
+79 SPLAPDEWTD
-89 RVRSALTVRGAIGDL
+89 RVRSAFGAEPS
-104 AAETLATTSY
+104 AAATETLATTQY
-114 VAGDPTDPDHLRTL
+114 VAGDPTDVTHLRSL
-128 LDLAGPAPVL
+128 LELAGPAPVL

-143 PAVTTEI
+143 PAVATAI
-150 VAKLREV
+150 VETLQQV
-157 ELPEGT
+157 DLPDGT
-163 ELAFEKPFGTDS
+163 ELAFEKPFGTDAA
-175 ESAAALNKLVGSLV
+175 SAAALNKLVGDLV
-189 PEERVH
+189 PEENVH

-229 SVEIVYDETLGLEGR
+229 SIEIVYDETLGLEGR

-266 ALLTMDAPAT
+266 ALLAMDAPAT

-287 RALRSTHLLGT
+287 RALRSTHLRGS
-298 AREAGRRARYTSG
+298 AAEASRRARYTAG
-311 IANDQVVPSYAD
+311 PGVPSYAA
-323 ETGVDPLRETETLA
+323 EAGVDPARETETLA

-343 GTNRWAGV
+343 DTNRWSGV

-359 ALGVARKEIVV
+359 ALGAARKEIVIR
-370 KFKPLRHLPSGLT
+370 FKPLRHLPSGLH

-393 GLNPGGLSLSVPA
+393 GLNPGELSLSVPA

-427 AVLPYGEVL
+427 PVLPYGEVL
-436 SGILRGDPLLS
+436 NGILRGDPLLS

-461 PVLEAWR
+461 PVLAAWR
-468 SGEVPLEEYDAGSNG
+468 SGEIPLEAYAAGSDG
-483 PDSWQEDARSAA
+483 PAHWEIPGESAA

>member
-1 LAFTVRFRVS
+1 MLNQRTV
-11 TAQTSLGGIIT
+11 
-22 THAAL
+22 
-27 LPAEGRPAE
+27 
-36 SDHRTLVI
+36 VI

-67 RATGVRIIGTGR
+67 RATSVRIIGTGR
-79 SPLAPEDWTD
+79 SPLAPDEWTG
-89 RVRSALTVRGAIGDL
+89 RMRAAFGQGLSPA
-104 AAETLATTSY
+104 AAETLATTQY
-114 VAGDPTDPDHLRTL
+114 VAGDPTDPAHLRAL
-128 LDLAGPAPVL
+128 LELAGPAPVL

-143 PAVTTEI
+143 PAVTTAI
-150 VAKLREV
+150 VETLQGID
-157 ELPEGT
+157 LPEGT
-163 ELAFEKPFGTDS
+163 ELAFEKPFGTDAA
-175 ESAAALNKLVGSLV
+175 SAAELNKLVGTLV
-189 PEERVH
+189 PEENVH

-229 SVEIVYDETLGLEGR
+229 SIEIVYDETLGLEGR

-266 ALLTMDAPAT
+266 ALLAMDAPAT

-287 RALRSTHLLGT
+287 RALRSTHLYGPVVQ
-298 AREAGRRARYTSG
+298 ASRRARYAG
-311 IANDQVVPSYAD
+311 YA
-323 ETGVDPLRETETLA
+323 EEAGVDAARETETLA
-337 EVTVEV
+337 EVTVQV
-343 GTNRWAGV
+343 DTNRWAGV

-370 KFKPLRHLPSGLT
+370 KFKPLRHLPSGLH

-393 GLNPGGLSLSVPA
+393 GLNPGELSLSVPA

-415 GQVFLDATLPSS
+415 GQVFLDATLPTSP
-427 AVLPYGEVL
+427 VLPYGEVL
-436 SGILRGDPLLS
+436 NGILRGDPLLS

-461 PVLEAWR
+461 PVLDAWR
-468 SGEVPLEEYDAGSNG
+468 SGEAPLEEYEPGSNG
-483 PDSWQEDARSAA
+483 PTHW

>member
-1 LAFTVRFRVS
+1 MRFPRAWLDSSVNQRTV
-11 TAQTSLGGIIT
+11 
-22 THAAL
+22 
-27 LPAEGRPAE
+27 
-36 SDHRTLVI
+36 VI

-67 RATGVRIIGTGR
+67 RASSVRIIGTGR
-79 SPLAPEDWTD
+79 SPLAADDWAD
-89 RVRSALTVRGAIGDL
+89 RIRSAFGADPSPA
-104 AAETLATTSY
+104 AAETLATTQY
-114 VAGDPTDPDHLRTL
+114 VAGDPTDAAHLRTL
-128 LDLAGPAPVL
+128 LELAGPAPVL

-143 PAVTTEI
+143 PAVTTAI
-150 VAKLREV
+150 VETLQSV
-157 ELPEGT
+157 DLPTGT

-175 ESAAALNKLVGSLV
+175 ASAAALNKLVGTLV
-189 PEERVH
+189 PEENVH

-229 SVEIVYDETLGLEGR
+229 SIEIVYDETLGLEGR

-266 ALLTMDAPAT
+266 ALLAMDAPAT

-287 RALRSTHLLGT
+287 RALRSTHLAGSTL
-298 AREAGRRARYTSG
+298 EASRRARYTAG
-311 IANDQVVPSYAD
+311 TADGRAVPSYAG
-323 ETGVDPLRETETLA
+323 EAGVNPARETETLA

-343 GTNRWAGV
+343 DTNRWAGV

-359 ALGVARKEIVV
+359 ALGAARKEIVI
-370 KFKPLRHLPSGLT
+370 KFKPLRHLPSGLH

-393 GLNPGGLSLSVPA
+393 GLQPGELSLSVPA

-427 AVLPYGEVL
+427 PVLPYGEVL
-436 SGILRGDPLLS
+436 NGILRGDPLLS

-461 PVLEAWR
+461 PVLDAWR
-468 SGEVPLEEYDAGSNG
+468 SDEVPLEEYAAGSDG
-483 PDSWQEDARSAA
+483 PDRWQFRTES

>member
-1 LAFTVRFRVS
+1 
-11 TAQTSLGGIIT
+11 LGGIIT

-27 LPAEGRPAE
+27 LAVGERPAGT
-36 SDHRTLVI
+36 DQRTLVI

-67 RATGVRIIGTGR
+67 RATSVRIIGTGR
-79 SPLAPEDWTD
+79 SPLAADEWAD
-89 RVRSALTVRGAIGDL
+89 RVRVAFASVARESDGTAASRGEIGPV
-104 AAETLATTSY
+104 AAQTLATTEY
-114 VAGDPTDPDHLRTL
+114 VAGDPTDTDHLRAL
-128 LDLAGPAPVL
+128 LELAGPAPVL

-143 PAVTTEI
+143 PAVTTAI
-150 VAKLREV
+150 VAKLREI
-157 ELPEGT
+157 ELPAGT
-163 ELAFEKPFGTDS
+163 ELAFEKPFGTDAA
-175 ESAAALNKLVGSLV
+175 SAAELNQLVGSFI
-189 PEERVH
+189 PEENVH

-266 ALLTMDAPAT
+266 ALLAMDAPAT

-287 RALRSTHLLGT
+287 RALRSTHLYHGS
-298 AREAGRRARYTSG
+298 AIEAGRRARYTAG
-311 IANDQVVPSYAD
+311 IADDRVVPAYAD
-323 ETGVDPLRETETLA
+323 EAGVDRDRGTETLA
-337 EVTVEV
+337 EVTVELD
-343 GTNRWAGV
+343 TNRWAGV
-351 PITLRSGK
+351 PFTLRSGK
-359 ALGVARKEIVV
+359 ALGVARKEIVI
-370 KFKPLRHLPSGLT
+370 KFKPLRHLPSGLH
-383 GGRDGETLRI
+383 GSRDGETLRI
-393 GLNPGGLSLSVPA
+393 GLNPGELSLSVPA

-427 AVLPYGEVL
+427 PVLPYGEVL

-447 VRGDVAERCWEIVE
+447 VRGDVAERGWEIVE
-461 PVLEAWR
+461 PVLTAWR
-468 SGEVPLEEYDAGSNG
+468 AGEVPLEDYEAGSDG
-483 PDSWQEDARSAA
+483 PTDWQDSTESAA

>member
-1 LAFTVRFRVS
+1 MLNQRTV
-11 TAQTSLGGIIT
+11 
-22 THAAL
+22 
-27 LPAEGRPAE
+27 
-36 SDHRTLVI
+36 VI

-67 RATGVRIIGTGR
+67 RATSVRIIGTGR
-79 SPLAPEDWTD
+79 SPLAPDEWTG
-89 RVRSALTVRGAIGDL
+89 RVQAAFGHDL
-104 AAETLATTSY
+104 SPAAAETLATTQY
-114 VAGDPTDPDHLRTL
+114 VAGDPTDPAHLRAL
-128 LDLAGPAPVL
+128 LELAGPAPVL

-143 PAVTTEI
+143 PAVTTAI
-150 VAKLREV
+150 VQTLQGID
-157 ELPEGT
+157 LPAGT
-163 ELAFEKPFGTDS
+163 ELAFEKPFGTDAA
-175 ESAAALNKLVGSLV
+175 SAAELNKLVGTLV
-189 PEERVH
+189 PEENVH

-229 SVEIVYDETLGLEGR
+229 SIEIVYDETLGLEGR

-266 ALLTMDAPAT
+266 ALLAMDAPAT

-287 RALRSTHLLGT
+287 RALRSTQLYGST
-298 AREAGRRARYTSG
+298 PEASRRARYTAGGS
-311 IANDQVVPSYAD
+311 VPSYAD
-323 ETGVDPLRETETLA
+323 EAGVDPGRETETLA

-343 GTNRWAGV
+343 DTNRWAGV

-370 KFKPLRHLPSGLT
+370 KFKPLRHLPSGLH
-383 GGRDGETLRI
+383 GSRDGETLRI
-393 GLNPGGLSLSVPA
+393 GLNPGELSLSVPA

-427 AVLPYGEVL
+427 PVLPYGEVL
-436 SGILRGDPLLS
+436 NGILRGDPLLS

-461 PVLEAWR
+461 PVLDAWR
-468 SGEVPLEEYDAGSNG
+468 SGEVPLEEYEAGSDG
-483 PDSWQEDARSAA
+483 PSHWASFAQNIDKVK

>member
-1 LAFTVRFRVS
+1 MSTQRTV
-11 TAQTSLGGIIT
+11 
-22 THAAL
+22 
-27 LPAEGRPAE
+27 
-36 SDHRTLVI
+36 VI

-67 RATGVRIIGTGR
+67 RASSVRIIGTGR
-79 SPLAPEDWTD
+79 SPLAADEWTE
-89 RVRSALTVRGAIGDL
+89 RVRSAFTPRSGELGRV
-104 AAETLATTSY
+104 AAETLATTQY
-114 VAGDPTDPDHLRTL
+114 VAGDPTDVAHLRTL
-128 LDLAGPAPVL
+128 LELAGPAPVL

-150 VAKLREV
+150 VTRLQDV
-157 ELPEGT
+157 DLPDGT
-163 ELAFEKPFGTDS
+163 ELAFEKPFGTDAT
-175 ESAAALNKLVGSLV
+175 SAAALNKLVGDLV
-189 PEERVH
+189 PEENVH

-224 AEHIE
+224 AEHID

-287 RALRSTHLLGT
+287 RALRSTHLFGGS
-298 AREAGRRARYTSG
+298 AIAASRRARYTAG
-311 IANDQVVPSYAD
+311 VADGRIVPSYAD
-323 ETGVDPLRETETLA
+323 EAGVDRDRETETLA

-343 GTNRWAGV
+343 DNNRWAGV
-351 PITLRSGK
+351 PFTLRSGK
-359 ALGVARKEIVV
+359 ALGEARKEIVI

-383 GGRDGETLRI
+383 VGNGAKDGETLRI
-393 GLNPGGLSLSVPA
+393 GLNPGELSLSVPA

-427 AVLPYGEVL
+427 SVLPYGEVL
-436 SGILRGDPLLS
+436 NGILRGDPLLS

-461 PVLEAWR
+461 PVLAAWHAD
-468 SGEVPLEEYDAGSNG
+468 EVPLEEYEAGSDG
-483 PDSWQEDARSAA
+483 PVHWQGASTPAA

>member
-1 LAFTVRFRVS
+1 M
-11 TAQTSLGGIIT
+11 
-22 THAAL
+22 
-27 LPAEGRPAE
+27 
-36 SDHRTLVI
+36 

-67 RATGVRIIGTGR
+67 RATSVRIIGTGR
-79 SPLAPEDWTD
+79 SPLAADEWTS
-89 RVRSALTVRGAIGDL
+89 RVRTAFSVEPGGELSPA
-104 AAETLATTSY
+104 AAETLATTQY
-114 VAGDPTDPDHLRTL
+114 VAGDPTDAAHLRAL
-128 LDLAGPAPVL
+128 LALAGPAPVL

-143 PAVTTEI
+143 PAVTTTI
-150 VAKLREV
+150 VETLQGV
-157 ELPEGT
+157 DLPAGT
-163 ELAFEKPFGTDS
+163 ELAFEKPFGTDAA
-175 ESAAALNKLVGSLV
+175 SAGALNKLVGTLV
-189 PEERVH
+189 PEENVH

-229 SVEIVYDETLGLEGR
+229 SIEIVYDETLGLEGR

-266 ALLTMDAPAT
+266 ALLAMDAPAT

-287 RALRSTHLLGT
+287 RALRSTHLYGSPS
-298 AREAGRRARYTSG
+298 EASRRARYTAG
-311 IANDQVVPSYAD
+311 GGVPAYA
-323 ETGVDPLRETETLA
+323 EEAGVNPGRETETLA
-337 EVTVEV
+337 ELTVEV
-343 GTNRWAGV
+343 DTNRWAGV

-370 KFKPLRHLPSGLT
+370 KFKPLRHLPSGLH

-393 GLNPGGLSLSVPA
+393 GLNPGELSLSVPA

-427 AVLPYGEVL
+427 PVLPYGEVL
-436 SGILRGDPLLS
+436 NGILRGDPLLS

-461 PVLEAWR
+461 PALDAWR
-468 SGEVPLEEYDAGSNG
+468 TGEVRLEEYEAGSNG
-483 PDSWQEDARSAA
+483 PAHWRATA

>member
-1 LAFTVRFRVS
+1 MSSQRTV
-11 TAQTSLGGIIT
+11 
-22 THAAL
+22 
-27 LPAEGRPAE
+27 
-36 SDHRTLVI
+36 VI

-67 RATGVRIIGTGR
+67 RASSVRIIGTGR
-79 SPLAPEDWTD
+79 SPLAADEWTD
-89 RVRSALTVRGAIGDL
+89 RVRSAFGTELSP
-104 AAETLATTSY
+104 AAAGTLATTQY
-114 VAGDPTDPDHLRTL
+114 VAGDPTDAGHLRTL
-128 LDLAGPAPVL
+128 LELAGPAPVL

-150 VAKLREV
+150 VAKLQEAD
-157 ELPEGT
+157 LPEGT
-163 ELAFEKPFGTDS
+163 ELAFEKPFGTDAA
-175 ESAAALNKLVGSLV
+175 SAAALNKLVGDLV
-189 PEERVH
+189 PEENVH

-266 ALLTMDAPAT
+266 ALLAMDAPAT

-287 RALRSTHLLGT
+287 RALRSTHLYGGSAL
-298 AREAGRRARYTSG
+298 EASRRARYTAG
-311 IANDQVVPSYAD
+311 VADGRVVPSYAD
-323 ETGVDPLRETETLA
+323 EAGVDRARETETLA

-351 PITLRSGK
+351 PFTLRSGK
-359 ALGVARKEIVV
+359 ALGAARKEIVV
-370 KFKPLRHLPSGLT
+370 KFKPLRHLPSGLH

-393 GLNPGGLSLSVPA
+393 GLNPGELSLSVPA

-436 SGILRGDPLLS
+436 NGILRADPLLS

-461 PVLEAWR
+461 PVLAAWR
-468 SGEVPLEEYDAGSNG
+468 AGEVPLEEYAAGSDG
-483 PDSWQEDARSAA
+483 PADWQAERESAA

>member
-1 LAFTVRFRVS
+1 MRFPAAWLDLGVLNQRTV
-11 TAQTSLGGIIT
+11 
-22 THAAL
+22 
-27 LPAEGRPAE
+27 
-36 SDHRTLVI
+36 VI

-67 RATGVRIIGTGR
+67 RASSVRIIGTGR
-79 SPLAPEDWTD
+79 SPLAADEWTD
-89 RVRSALTVRGAIGDL
+89 RVRSAFGTELSP
-104 AAETLATTSY
+104 AAADTLATTQY
-114 VAGDPTDPDHLRTL
+114 VAGDPTDTGHLRAL
-128 LDLAGPAPVL
+128 LELAGPAPVL

-143 PAVTTEI
+143 PAVTTSI
-150 VAKLREV
+150 VERLQNV

-163 ELAFEKPFGTDS
+163 ELAFEKPFGTDAG
-175 ESAAALNKLVGSLV
+175 SAAALNKLVGDLV
-189 PEERVH
+189 PEENVH

-224 AEHIE
+224 AENIE

-266 ALLTMDAPAT
+266 ALLAMDAPAT

-287 RALRSTHLLGT
+287 RALRSTQLYHGSAL
-298 AREAGRRARYTSG
+298 EAGRRARYTAG
-311 IANDQVVPSYAD
+311 TADGRAIPSYA
-323 ETGVDPLRETETLA
+323 EEAGVDAARETETLA
-337 EVTVEV
+337 ELTVEV

-351 PITLRSGK
+351 PFTLRSGK

-370 KFKPLRHLPSGLT
+370 RFKPLRHLPSGLH

-393 GLNPGGLSLSVPA
+393 GLNPGELSLSVPA

-427 AVLPYGEVL
+427 PVLPYGEVL
-436 SGILRGDPLLS
+436 NGILRGDPLLS

-461 PVLEAWR
+461 PVLAAWR
-468 SGEVPLEEYDAGSNG
+468 AGEVPLEDYDAGSDG
-483 PDSWQEDARSAA
+483 PDRWKTTFAQNLDKVK